1 MLCLALGLP
10 SLLAATAGDR
20 WKEVGQK
27 EVLFAQ
33 GLTREQVRYGPE
45 LTGLINGTIEACRP
59 AALKLSARSEK
70 EIRLIELYCTSHCEP
85 WREAW
90 ADALAP
96 CEEDHRPKWCDD
108 PKRAGQ
114 ELHFGPYFQVL
125 TEALGETS
133 DALERFNIMA
143 VMAERLDRK
152 VVRDYPR
159 SDIDGWVANATTAY
173 LHGADS
179 QDVIEIA
186 QRLGILSFGK
196 RSVVAQVLLDY
207 ANRSNLTQQ
216 QERSHRAAVDALRE
230 KPDE

>member
-1 MLCLALGLP
+1 
-10 SLLAATAGDR
+10 
-20 WKEVGQK
+20 
-27 EVLFAQ
+27 
-33 GLTREQVRYGPE
+33 
-45 LTGLINGTIEACRP
+45 
-59 AALKLSARSEK
+59 
-70 EIRLIELYCTSHCEP
+70 
-85 WREAW
+85 
-90 ADALAP
+90 
-96 CEEDHRPKWCDD
+96 
-108 PKRAGQ
+108 
-114 ELHFGPYFQVL
+114 
-125 TEALGETS
+125 
-133 DALERFNIMA
+133 MA

-216 QERSHRAAVDALRE
+216 QERSLRAAVDALRE